1 MLLRRCL
8 KATITKTMGTVW
20 ELDFYSRPI
29 LDERKKKRWEILICE
44 GLQSVDDDPEKLF
57 RYSQYVSNS
66 EVNSDQLKAAMEAA
80 IAQSGTQ
87 PTRVRYFRYQM
98 QNMIKRACEESG
110 LLPYPS
116 RRTLALQQ
124 WLEDRQK
131 NVYPNEPGYQ
141 PGASPSVAKP
151 LEVVNPLPDAL
162 RGQQWALVSL
172 PAKDFA
178 EMSEWDIGFGESFPL
193 AAVGVS
199 PDTPIPGFIIYSSRA
214 TALAAWM
221 SGLEIACVRAGRE
234 ESTNYISANTA
245 TARLLMETGTT
256 ETWLLADLVTPDTQA
271 EGQRFEDAKAAANNV
286 HFIAVQDSPD
296 SDSFAGMWLMQARE
310 FG

>member
-1 MLLRRCL
+1 
-8 KATITKTMGTVW
+8 MGTVW

-44 GLQSVDDDPEKLF
+44 GLQSVEDDPEVLF
-57 RYSQYVSNS
+57 RYSKYVSNS
-66 EVNSDQLKAAMEAA
+66 EVNSEQLKMAIEEA

-98 QNMIKRACEESG
+98 QNMIKRACEETG

-124 WLEDRQK
+124 WLEDRHK
-131 NVYPNEPGYQ
+131 NVYPNEEGYQ
-141 PGASPSVAKP
+141 ASISPSVARP

-162 RGQQWALVSL
+162 MGQKWSLVTL
-172 PAKDFA
+172 PAQDFL
-178 EMSEWDIGFGESFPL
+178 EMGEWDVGFGESFPP
-193 AAVGVS
+193 AAVGVD
-199 PDTPIPGFIIYSSRA
+199 PETPIPGFIIYSSRA
-214 TALAAWM
+214 TPLAAWM

-234 ESTNYISANTA
+234 ESTNYASVNTE
-245 TARLLMETGTT
+245 TARLLMDTGTT
-256 ETWLLADLVTPDTQA
+256 ETWLLADLVSPELQA
-271 EGQRFEDAKAAANNV
+271 EGQRFESVKAAANNV
-286 HFIAVQDSPD
+286 HFIAVQDSPE
-296 SDSFAGMWLMQARE
+296 SESFAGLWLMQTRE

>member
-1 MLLRRCL
+1 
-8 KATITKTMGTVW
+8 MGTVW

-44 GLQSVDDDPEKLF
+44 GLQSVDDDPAELF
-57 RYSQYVSNS
+57 RYSKYVSNS
-66 EVNSDQLKAAMEAA
+66 QVNSEELKMAMEEA

-98 QNMIKRACEESG
+98 QNMIKRACEEVG

-124 WLEDRQK
+124 WLEDRHE
-131 NVYPNEPGYQ
+131 NVYPKEEGYQ
-141 PGASPSVAKP
+141 ASVSPTTARP

-162 RGQQWALVSL
+162 MGQKWSLVTL

-178 EMSEWDIGFGESFPL
+178 EMGDWDVGFGESFPPSL
-193 AAVGVS
+193 VGVE
-199 PDTPIPGFIIYSSRA
+199 PATPIPGFIIYSNRA
-214 TALAAWM
+214 APLAAWM
-221 SGLEIACVRAGRE
+221 SGLEIACVRAGQE
-234 ESTNYISANTA
+234 ETTNYASTNTD
-245 TARLLMETGTT
+245 TARLLMDTGTT
-256 ETWLLADLVTPDTQA
+256 ETWLLADLVSPELQA
-271 EGQRFEDAKAAANNV
+271 EGQRFETAKAAANNV
-286 HFIAVQDSPD
+286 HFIAVQDGPESE
-296 SDSFAGMWLMQARE
+296 SFAGLWLMQSRD